1 MISIEEA
8 RKWVLDK
15 SFLLDEELIEIDRSV
30 GMVLAR
36 DITASIDIPSFR
48 NSAMDGYSVL
58 RSDLETGMRT
68 FKIMGE
74 IQAGRAEKV
83 VLKSGEAYRI
93 FTGAVC
99 PENSD
104 MVVIQEKAKRT
115 GDVVE
120 FIGVSHDGKSNI
132 REIGEQIK
140 KGEIAL
146 KAGHVINPA
155 SIGLLASFGISE
167 VPVYRKP
174 RISVITTGNELKKAG
189 EDLLHGEIYESNSYS
204 LKAALAQHDF
214 EIYSQKTVVDDQ
226 KATSVDIG
234 KLISECDALIISGGI
249 SVGDYDFVKKSLEE
263 NDVEEV
269 FYKVDQ
275 KPGKPMYFGVK
286 GEKLVFALPGNPASL
301 LVCFYEYVLPSLK
314 KRIGLNP
321 NLRIKHVKLKNDFH
335 FSGPRPEF
343 FRGRASEDFVEIL
356 TGQSSFMLLSF
367 AEANC
372 LVYIRG
378 EKRII
383 PSGSPVEVHY
393 LY

>member
-15 SFLLDEELIEIDRSV
+15 SFLLDEEMIQIDRSV
-30 GMVLAR
+30 DMVLSQ
-36 DITASIDIPSFR
+36 DIAAAMDIPSFR

-58 RSDLETGMRT
+58 RSDLENGLRT
-68 FKIMGE
+68 FEVKGE
-74 IQAGRAEKV
+74 IQAGKTEKI

-99 PENSD
+99 PENSN
-104 MVVIQEKAKRT
+104 MVVIQEKAKRI
-115 GDVVE
+115 DDIVE
-120 FIGVSHDGKSNI
+120 FTGVTPDDKSNI
-132 REIGEQIK
+132 REVGEQIRK
-140 KGEIAL
+140 DEVAL
-146 KAGHVINPA
+146 KACHVINPA

-174 RISVITTGNELKKAG
+174 RISVITTGNELRKAG

-214 EIYSQKTVVDDQ
+214 EIYSQKTVVDDEQ
-226 KATSVDIG
+226 ATVRDIG
-234 KLISECDALIISGGI
+234 KLISECDVLIISGGI

-263 NDVEEV
+263 NNVEEV
-269 FYKVDQ
+269 FYKVNQ

-321 NLRIKHVKLKNDFH
+321 DPRIEQLKLKNDFH
-335 FSGPRPEF
+335 YSGLRPEF
-343 FRGRASEDFVEIL
+343 FRGRASEDVVEIL
-356 TGQSSFMLLSF
+356 SGQSSFMLLSF

-378 EKRII
+378 EKRLIT
-383 PSGSPVEVHY
+383 SGSPVEVHY
-393 LY
+393 IY